1 MNPKGDVLKM
11 NELNTTKLLKLLADN
26 AKLSNAQLATM
37 LGVSEAEMA
46 EAIAAL
52 EKEGIIRAYK
62 ALIDWEKTDRNLVS
76 ARIEIKVTPKANMGF
91 EEIAYTISQ
100 FPEVET
106 CYLMSG
112 GYDLALTISGKT
124 FKDIALFVA
133 HRLAPLDTVQSTS
146 THFVL
151 RRYKERGILMVDD
164 LKDEREAASL

>member
-1 MNPKGDVLKM
+1 MK
-11 NELNTTKLLKLLADN
+11 EQNTEKLLKLISDN
-26 AKLSNAQLATM
+26 AKFTNAQLAVM
-37 LGVSEAEMA
+37 LEMNEQEVAE
-46 EAIAAL
+46 EIARL
-52 EKEGIIRAYK
+52 EKNGIIRGYK
-62 ALIDWEKTDRNLVS
+62 TLIDWEQTDRNLVS
-76 ARIEIKVTPKANMGF
+76 ARIEIKVLPKGSMGF

-133 HRLAPLDTVQSTS
+133 HRLAPLEPVQSTA

-151 RRYKERGILMVDD
+151 RKYKERGVIMVESNA
-164 LKDEREAASL
+164 DEREVASL

>member
-1 MNPKGDVLKM
+1 MKELDKM
-11 NELNTTKLLKLLADN
+11 KLLKLLEDN
-26 AKLSNAQLATM
+26 AKLTGAQLAAM
-37 LGVSEAEMA
+37 LASTEEEVAAATAEL
-46 EAIAAL
+46 EREGTLKGYHAL
-52 EKEGIIRAYK
+52 V
-62 ALIDWEKTDRNLVS
+62 DWDRTDRNLVS
-76 ARIEIKVTPKANMGF
+76 ARIEIKVIPKSTMGF

-133 HRLAPLDTVQSTS
+133 HRLAPLDAVQSTS

-151 RRYKERGILMVDD
+151 KKYKYHGVILVEDE
-164 LKDEREAASL
+164 KDEREVTSL

>member
-1 MNPKGDVLKM
+1 MKEMDTDM
-11 NELNTTKLLKLLADN
+11 LLKLVADN
-26 AKLSNAQLATM
+26 AKLTSAQLATM
-37 LGVSEAEMA
+37 LGVAEEEAA
-46 EAIAAL
+46 AAIAQL
-52 EKEGIIRAYK
+52 EKAGIIKGYK
-62 ALIDWEKTDRNLVS
+62 ALIDWDKTDRNLVC
-76 ARIEIKVTPKANMGF
+76 ARIELKVLPKSNMGF

-133 HRLAPLDTVQSTS
+133 HRLAPLDAVQSTS

-151 RRYKERGILMVDD
+151 RKYKERGVLMVDD
-164 LKDEREAASL
+164 IKDEREVTSL